1 MDCEEIMI
9 LWTSNSPVIN
19 WFKTE
24 NYVKNVDNYFKSL
37 LNKPDQM
44 QNIAFQQNGWIAE
57 ETFVTGT
64 ITR

>member
-44 QNIAFQQNGWIAE
+44 QNIAFQQNG
-57 ETFVTGT
+57 
-64 ITR
+64 